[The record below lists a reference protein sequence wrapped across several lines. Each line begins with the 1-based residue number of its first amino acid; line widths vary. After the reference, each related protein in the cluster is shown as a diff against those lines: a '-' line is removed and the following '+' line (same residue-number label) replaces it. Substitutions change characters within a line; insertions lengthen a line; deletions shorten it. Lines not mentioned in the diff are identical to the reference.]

1 MAELNVSQFAVQ
13 LAKIFG
19 EKSIAYGSGAAT
31 LEQCSA
37 AARDLI
43 TYIANLE
50 RRAAI
55 GAELVEAIRFAPN
68 GIRAIQTIANWDQ
81 HQKEHPL

>member
-1 MAELNVSQFAVQ
+1 MAELTISQFGVQ

-19 EKSIAYGSGAAT
+19 EKAIAFGGDAAT

-37 AARDLI
+37 ASRDLI
-43 TYIANLE
+43 TYIGNLE

-55 GAELVEAIRFAPN
+55 GSDLVEAIRFSPN
-68 GIRAIQTIANWDQ
+68 GIRAIQTIAIWDQ